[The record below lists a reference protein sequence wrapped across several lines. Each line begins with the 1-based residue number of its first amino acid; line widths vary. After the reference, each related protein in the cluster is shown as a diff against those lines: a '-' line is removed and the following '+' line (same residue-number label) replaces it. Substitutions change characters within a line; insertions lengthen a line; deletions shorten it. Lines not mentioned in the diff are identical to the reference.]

1 MNAYLVL
8 GDLLITV
15 YSAYLSIYSRA
26 EGQHCT
32 DNDNEIH
39 SDAQET
45 IRGQTVKSFTP
56 MDQFSPYCDEGLQE
70 KGQLIPAE
78 EQFFSTLK
86 SEIRGMT
93 WLTLQNETFDW
104 CNKSQGNPL
113 ILPVQ
118 YLVQLL

>member
-78 EQFFSTLK
+78 GHFFSTLK

-93 WLTLQNETFDW
+93 WVPLQNETFDW

>member
-1 MNAYLVL
+1 MVASQNFSVRSQWPAGKLPLTSRNIAMNAYLVL

-45 IRGQTVKSFTP
+45 IRGQILHAHGPIFT
-56 MDQFSPYCDEGLQE
+56 
-70 KGQLIPAE
+70 
-78 EQFFSTLK
+78 
-86 SEIRGMT
+86 
-93 WLTLQNETFDW
+93 
-104 CNKSQGNPL
+104 
-113 ILPVQ
+113 ILR
-118 YLVQLL
+118 

>member
-78 EQFFSTLK
+78 GHFFSTLK

-93 WLTLQNETFDW
+93 WVPLQNETFD
-104 CNKSQGNPL
+104 
-113 ILPVQ
+113 
-118 YLVQLL
+118 